1 MSFVWLDYL
10 VLAEALLQ
18 AHTTLAP
25 EEACCRAAISRA
37 YYAVYGVAR
46 RRARDQEG
54 LRLPPAAE
62 AHQRV
67 ITHYRHGTSPL
78 HRAIGDSL
86 RQLRSDRNRADYDDQ
101 LVRPLALA
109 QFAVWRARQVV
120 GQLAALPPAP
130 PAPPDTSG
138 PAGMAS
144 APGESGPV
152 DL

>member
-78 HRAIGDSL
+78 HWAIGDSL
-86 RQLRSDRNRADYDDQ
+86 RQLRSARNRADYDDQ

-109 QFAVWRARQVV
+109 QFAVRRARQVV
-120 GQLAALPPAP
+120 GQLAALTPAP

>member
-1 MSFVWLDYL
+1 
-10 VLAEALLQ
+10 
-18 AHTTLAP
+18 LAP
-25 EEACCRAAISRA
+25 EEACWRAAISRA

-46 RRARDQEG
+46 LRARDQEG

-67 ITHYRHGTSPL
+67 ITHYRHGASPL

-86 RQLRSDRNRADYDDQ
+86 RQLRSARNRADYDDQ

-109 QFAVWRARQVV
+109 QFAVRRARQVV
-120 GQLAALPPAP
+120 GQLEALAPAP
-130 PAPPDTSG
+130 PAPPDASG
-138 PAGMAS
+138 PAGTAS
-144 APGESGPV
+144 APEESGTV

>member
-1 MSFVWLDYL
+1 MSFAWLEYL

-18 AHTTLAP
+18 APATLAP

-46 RRARDQEG
+46 LHARDQEG
-54 LRLPPAAE
+54 LHVPATAE

-67 ITHYRHGTSPL
+67 ITHYRHGASPL

-86 RQLRSDRNRADYDDQ
+86 RQLRSARNRADYDDQ
-101 LVRPLALA
+101 LDRPRALA
-109 QFAVWRARQVV
+109 QFAVRRARQVV
-120 GQLAALPPAP
+120 GQLATLASPPA
-130 PAPPDTSG
+130 SQRERG
-138 PAGMAS
+138 
-144 APGESGPV
+144 